1 MEKAALF
8 SWRWEVDTSSWVRR
22 PGFWLHLWP

>member
-8 SWRWEVDTSSWVRR
+8 SWRWEKWTPPAGVRR
-22 PGFWLHLWP
+22 PGFWLHL